1 MSQMDIAMKHRKNHY
16 IRILNQDIINQY
28 VNVLNEHNNQ
38 ACIKD
43 NDIKSSQLVINSQAN
58 RNTKRD
64 RYLLI
69 DQSNTTFAL
78 S

>member
-1 MSQMDIAMKHRKNHY
+1 MKHRKNHY

-43 NDIKSSQLVINSQAN
+43 NDIKSFQHAINSQAN
-58 RNTKRD
+58 KSTKRD
-64 RYLLI
+64 RYPLI
-69 DQSNTTFAL
+69 DQ
-78 S
+78 